1 MARSPTVNIQVSH
14 FRTNKQQELLKL
26 LNDNSVRKEI
36 NTIIKDAINN
46 FVPYDEGGLRR
57 SALVT
62 HKSITWGRNLG
73 YAHYQYEGQVYG
85 PNIPVIKNG
94 EIVRWVSPPG
104 KKKYPTGRRLR
115 YSTPGT
121 QDHWDEAF
129 KGPVKLATNQEITRY
144 LKRLCKERG
153 LKA

>member
-1 MARSPTVNIQVSH
+1 MAKGSTVSIQVEQ
-14 FRTNKQQELLKL
+14 FRTDKQRKL
-26 LNDNSVRKEI
+26 LNMLNDNAVRKEV
-36 NTIIKDAINN
+36 NTMIKNAINDY
-46 FVPYDEGGLRR
+46 VPLKDGKLRR
-57 SALVT
+57 AIVT
-62 HKSITWGRNLG
+62 HKSITWGRG
-73 YAHYQYEGQVYG
+73 IAYAHYQYAGQVYG

-115 YSTPGT
+115 YATPGT

-129 KGPVKLATNQEITRY
+129 KGPVKMRTNQEITRY

-153 LKA
+153 LST